1 MKLAPIFMMRL
12 PRPSSA
18 PAASRL
24 GPTAGAL
31 LATLVCVACG
41 ATPSSSQTSSG
52 ANAGATST
60 ATASS
65 GATTGTATT
74 PLPGTG
80 KPQVTIGDKNYT
92 EQFILGQLYTLALR
106 AQGFTVALNQN
117 IGPTAVT
124 LRALGTGALDMYP
137 EYVNVFNTSV
147 AGNRRAFATELAAY
161 GAAQRYA
168 GAHGLALLTAT
179 PFSDTPALGVTVGY
193 AEGNHL
199 QTLHDLARMQSTMI
213 VGGPPEIKQI
223 SPGLPDLERAYG
235 FTVKNF
241 NALAVGDQYTDLN
254 ANTVQV
260 AYVNTTDGQ
269 LVSGNYAL
277 LADPKNVFG
286 WGNAAPVVSQ
296 KALTKEGPAFAVTID
311 RVSAL
316 LTMPVMRALN
326 EAVDVAGQ
334 DPVAVARIFLETHG
348 VIPPTS

>member
-1 MKLAPIFMMRL
+1 M
-12 PRPSSA
+12 S
-18 PAASRL
+18 
-24 GPTAGAL
+24 L
-31 LATLVCVACG
+31 LAALACAACG
-41 ATPSSSQTSSG
+41 ASSSSSPTAST

-60 ATASS
+60 AQASSS
-65 GATTGTATT
+65 GAATGTTT
-74 PLPGTG
+74 TALPGTG

-92 EQFILGQLYTLALR
+92 EQFLLGELYTLALQ
-106 AQGFTVALNQN
+106 AQGYTVALNQN

-124 LRALGTGALDMYP
+124 LQALGTGALDMYP
-137 EYVNVFNTSV
+137 EYLDVFNSTV
-147 AGNRRAFATELAAY
+147 AGYHRSFRTELAAY
-161 GAAQRYA
+161 GGAQRYA

-199 QTLHDLARMQSTMI
+199 LTLHDLARMQSTMI
-213 VGGPPEIKQI
+213 VGGPPEIQQT
-223 SPGLPDLERAYG
+223 SPGLPQLERAYG

-241 NALAVGDQYTDLN
+241 KDLAVGDQYTALN

-260 AYVNTTDGQ
+260 ADVNTTDGQ

-286 WGNAAPVVSQ
+286 WGNAMPVVSQ
-296 KALTKEGPAFAVTID
+296 KALIKEGPAFAVTID

-316 LTMPVMRALN
+316 LSTAIMRQLN

-348 VIPPTS
+348 VIPPSS